1 MPPHPAQKTRIILA
15 FACVYFFW
23 GSTYGA
29 IHIAG
34 LHLAPPLVG
43 ALRTLISAGVLALFG
58 LARDIS
64 LRVPSRT
71 AWQLILVG
79 ILFMSANNVLLIWA
93 ETKVPSGYA
102 SLVIAMIPILV
113 ALMETALPGGETL
126 NLRGWLGTLLGAI
139 GMFALL
145 WPALHRAGATPERRS
160 LAGFVILVLAAI
172 SFAVGSVLS
181 RRFHFKVDTFAA
193 TTWQISAASVVNLT
207 IAIAAGNFQTADWTA
222 AGVLSVL
229 YLALF
234 VSVVGLTAYVYLLK
248 HVPVTKVSTYAFV
261 NPVIAVLIG
270 VATLHERL
278 APAEPAGL
286 GVDPGGCRQGAP
298 VPPQPGRPPARSAA
312 GPPHGRVMP
321 RLRVNPPQPKM

>member
-1 MPPHPAQKTRIILA
+1 MPPHLSQKTRIAIA

-43 ALRTLISAGVLALFG
+43 ALRTLISAGVLALFC

-79 ILFMSANNVLLIWA
+79 ILFMSANNVLLTWG

-126 NLRGWLGTLLGAI
+126 NLRGWLGTLIGAI
-139 GMFALL
+139 GMLVLVA
-145 WPALHRAGATPERRS
+145 PS
-160 LAGFVILVLAAI
+160 LVMGENTQRHIGGPDFQRILGFLILVGAAI

-193 TTWQISAASVVNLT
+193 TTWQLAAASLVNF
-207 IAIAAGNFQTADWTA
+207 AIAKIGRA
-222 AGVLSVL
+222 
-229 YLALF
+229 
-234 VSVVGLTAYVYLLK
+234 
-248 HVPVTKVSTYAFV
+248 HV
-261 NPVIAVLIG
+261 
-270 VATLHERL
+270 
-278 APAEPAGL
+278 
-286 GVDPGGCRQGAP
+286 
-298 VPPQPGRPPARSAA
+298 
-312 GPPHGRVMP
+312 
-321 RLRVNPPQPKM
+321 